1 LCLLNSKCRNNGLAF
16 AIHDTSVYNM
26 KVNLKIIHIVAALI
40 LLMVLPALSHIN
52 DGSVHV
58 DSADTSISLSNK
70 WFFKCDDTVSY
81 TDECGKF
88 IGWDLINN
96 NTPWNVHEKYS
107 GYNGNAWYG
116 LNCIIDNNITNIAL
130 LVPVHYRGAQFY
142 FNGKL
147 IYETRPFDGKGD
159 TPLINGKP
167 DLIKIPAV
175 TIKPG
180 NNVLLVRTGALSSNG
195 GFDGSIQ
202 IGGFGEIKKEWMY
215 FLLRFTTLTAIN
227 LFLSL
232 YFFIIYWKRRK
243 DRYYLYFSLLSLSLG
258 LWTSG
263 YKGIIFWLLDYY
275 PVYLFTTYIC
285 SFIASVMLLHFIH
298 SFLSIKNNIIVKLF
312 TGLYIFMSLW
322 TALEYI
328 LGGQINYFQKY
339 LYPPFI
345 LISLL
350 LLVYGNIICI
360 KAMREKKPYAD
371 MTSLGFFLL
380 TAAYAYSI
388 LTFMDIIKSEAILT
402 EGFFAMTLVFA
413 WVLASRFAQV
423 HTDLESAH
431 GELLVLDKMKDE
443 FLATTSHEL
452 RTPLHGIIGLSQSL
466 QSRGSGPVTE
476 KQMEDLLLIESSA
489 QRLNRLVEEI
499 LDFSKI
505 RAGRV
510 DLFLGEVRLDTV
522 IPSLVSLSRGL
533 LGEKSLELKYELAPD
548 LPAVMGDKERIEQV
562 LLNLMG
568 NAIKFT
574 SAGSVTVSAVPEEG
588 GVHITVSDT
597 GKGISREKLERIWNP
612 YEQAEEA
619 DSRESGGTGLGLAI
633 ARHLV
638 ELHGG
643 RIWAGSEPGRGSDF
657 HVFLPQEPSRNM
669 AGISRKKLEQAETML
684 PVSLGADMNQ
694 AKIMQEISDSDVR
707 SAGGGGDT
715 VLLVDDDPVNLKI
728 LQRILAEEG
737 YTTATARTGPEAL
750 EIIAR
755 QRPQCII
762 LDLMLP
768 GMSGYDVM
776 MQLRSRYREEFLP
789 VIMVTARNQMEDLVK
804 GFIFG
809 CNDYLTKP
817 FNPRELLVRVE
828 NQLVMKHFFDTE
840 RQVSRDLEKN
850 NHDAPSPLERS
861 RLFSDTVRKLRDWE
875 NIIAKDLVL
884 SQNFLDKMMNRELRS
899 DRVAACLHYDPLIT
913 IGGDLYDMAELPD
926 GRIRLFMADA
936 TGHGINASMNL
947 ITILSEY
954 NLLKREDLSPARL
967 MEQLNNRFC
976 TEQAPYHIVFTCCLA
991 DIDLRAGTLTV
1002 ASAGHPKQYCTLPGS
1017 DVKELWTRRPII
1029 GMMNNLEYHET
1040 TGDFPPGSTLY
1051 LFTDGLIEGY
1061 AGRPASEDDDRRI
1074 VKGESHLRKT
1084 IGQFAHGDDVEAVCQ
1099 SIITEMKGDYKKN
1112 RLDDDDVTLMVVR
1125 RLS

>member
-1 LCLLNSKCRNNGLAF
+1 MLF
-16 AIHDTSVYNM
+16 Q
-26 KVNLKIIHIVAALI
+26 KIIITVSAVLI
-40 LLMVLPALSHIN
+40 LAGQSASAQTS
-52 DGSVHV
+52 DGKI
-58 DSADTSISLSNK
+58 TI
-70 WFFKCDDTVSY
+70 DDTATITLS
-81 TDECGKF
+81 GKWYF
-88 IGWDLINN
+88 KNKKHISAGEMAGDFSGWDAISNN
-96 NTPWNVHEKYS
+96 LSWTSYPQFSEYH
-107 GYNGNAWYG
+107 GIAWYG
-116 LNCIIDNNITNIAL
+116 LNCIINNNLQNLSL
-130 LVPVHYRGAQFY
+130 LVPVHYRGAQFF
-142 FNGKL
+142 FNRTL
-147 IYETRPFDGKGD
+147 IYETRPFNERGD
-159 TPLINGKP
+159 SPLIVGKP
-167 DLIKIPAV
+167 DLIKIPAM
-175 TIKPG
+175 IIRPG
-180 NNVLLVRTGALSSNG
+180 NNVLLIKTGTLSSDG
-195 GFDGSIQ
+195 GFDGSMR
-202 IGGFGEIKKEWMY
+202 IGGFGEIKREWLY
-215 FLLRFTTLTAIN
+215 YLFRFATLTVIN
-227 LFLSL
+227 LFLSI
-232 YFFIIYWKRRK
+232 YFLIIYWNRRK
-243 DRYYLYFSLLSLSLG
+243 DKYYLYFSILSLSLG
-258 LWTSG
+258 LWIGG
-263 YKGIIFWLLDYY
+263 YKGLILWLIDYY
-275 PVYLFTTYIC
+275 SVYLFTTYIC
-285 SFIASVMLLHFIH
+285 SFLASVMLLQFIH
-298 SFLSIKNNIIVKLF
+298 SFLSIKSNIIEKLF
-312 TGLYIFMSLW
+312 TGLYAFMSLW
-322 TALEYI
+322 IVIEYI
-328 LGGQINYFQKY
+328 VFNQIEYFTKY
-339 LYPPFI
+339 IYFPFI
-345 LISLL
+345 FISLM

-360 KAMREKKPYAD
+360 KSMRDKKPYAG
-371 MTSLGFFLL
+371 MTFMGFFLL
-380 TAAYAYSI
+380 TAGYAYSI
-388 LTFMDIIKSEAILT
+388 LTFMDIIKSEAVLI

-423 HTDLESAH
+423 HTDLETAH
-431 GELLVLDKMKDE
+431 GELLVMDKMKDE

-452 RTPLHGIIGLSQSL
+452 RTPLHGIIGLTQSL

-476 KQMEDLLLIESSA
+476 QQMEDLLLIESSA

-548 LPAVMGDKERIEQV
+548 LPAIMGDKERIEQV
-562 LLNLMG
+562 LLNLIG

-574 SAGSVTVSAVPEEG
+574 ATGSVTVSAVPEEG

-612 YEQAEEA
+612 YEQADDA

-643 RIWAGSEPGRGSDF
+643 RIWAGSEPGLGSDF
-657 HVFLPQEPSRNM
+657 HVFIPLEPPRNM
-669 AGISRKKLEQAETML
+669 AGISRRKMEQAETL
-684 PVSLGADMNQ
+684 PSVIIDPGMNQ
-694 AKIMQEISDSDVR
+694 AKIMQEISDIDAR

-755 QRPQCII
+755 QRPQCIL

-789 VIMVTARNQMEDLVK
+789 VIMVTARNQMEDMVK

-840 RQVSRDLEKN
+840 RHVNRDLEGN

-884 SQNFLDKMMNRELRS
+884 SQNFLEKMMNRELRT

-913 IGGDLYDMAELPD
+913 IGGDLYDMEELPD
-926 GRIRLFMADA
+926 GRVRFFMADA

-976 TEQAPYHIVFTCCLA
+976 MEQAPYHIVFTCCLA
-991 DIDLRAGTLTV
+991 DIDLHAGTLTV
-1002 ASAGHPKQYCTLPGS
+1002 ASAGHPKQYCTLPGGEIK
-1017 DVKELWTRRPII
+1017 DLWTRRPII
-1029 GMMNNLEYHET
+1029 GMMNNLEYHEIT
-1040 TGDFPPGSTLY
+1040 CDFPPGSTLF

-1061 AGRPASEDDDRRI
+1061 AGRPASEHDNRRI
-1074 VKGESHLRKT
+1074 IKGESYLRET
-1084 IGQFAHGDDVEAVCQ
+1084 IGKNAVGDNVEAMCRD
-1099 SIITEMKGDYKKN
+1099 IIIDMKGDYKKN
-1112 RLDDDDVTLMVVR
+1112 RLDDDDITLMVVR